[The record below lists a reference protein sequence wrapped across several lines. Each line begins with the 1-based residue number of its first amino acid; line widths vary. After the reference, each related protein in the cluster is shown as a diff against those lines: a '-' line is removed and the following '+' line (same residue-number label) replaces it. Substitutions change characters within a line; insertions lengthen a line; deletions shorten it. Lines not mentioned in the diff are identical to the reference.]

1 MARRPLSSY
10 NQAAPR
16 DERSE
21 VKSKDPGVASFAIQ
35 PQGVLPEISG
45 QRIVGRLN
53 SFSLMKF
60 SSLKLVATLL
70 LCTSIAFSQNAHTQL
85 VILGTGTPIINPDRS
100 GPSVAVVVNGSAYLI
115 DFGPGVVR
123 RAAAAAR
130 DKSITALTPKN
141 LKVVFATHLHSD
153 HTAGLSD
160 LYLTPA
166 VEGRPGALELYG
178 PPGIADMA
186 RHIQAAY
193 VKDVGV
199 RVHGLEHGNANAY
212 HINAHEIH
220 PGIVYQDTNV
230 KVTAFAVAHGTW
242 DFSYGYRFDTADRSI
257 VISGDTAPTE
267 AIARA
272 CHGCDLLLHE
282 VYSTAWFQQRTPAW
296 QKYHSTFHTSTT
308 ALAKIAN
315 AAKPKQLVLYHQ
327 LFRPADNID
336 AVLIDEL
343 RKAGY
348 TGPVAS
354 AHDLDVFKKTHRLI
368 SEYPCNQ
375 CHQRSDFGSCISPAR
390 TPTTRPSSSSI
401 MQETKPLSYQ

>member
-1 MARRPLSSY
+1 
-10 NQAAPR
+10 
-16 DERSE
+16 
-21 VKSKDPGVASFAIQ
+21 
-35 PQGVLPEISG
+35 
-45 QRIVGRLN
+45 
-53 SFSLMKF
+53 MKF
-60 SSLKLVATLL
+60 TSLKFAALLL
-70 LCTSIAFSQNAHTQL
+70 LCPPSALSQDAHTQL

-100 GPSVAVVVNGSAYLI
+100 GPSVAVVVNGAAYLV

-130 DKSITALTPKN
+130 DKNITALTPKN

-178 PPGIADMA
+178 PPGIAAMA

-193 VKDVGV
+193 VKDVDI

-212 HINAHEIH
+212 KINAHEIK
-220 PGIVYQDTNV
+220 PGLIYQDANV

-242 DFSYGYRFDTADRSI
+242 DFAYGYRFDTADRSI
-257 VISGDTAPTE
+257 VISGDTAPTQ

-272 CHGCDLLLHE
+272 CNGCDLLLHE
-282 VYSTAWFQQRTPAW
+282 VYSIAWFEERTPAW

-308 ALAKIAN
+308 ALAEIAN

-327 LFRPADNID
+327 LFRPADNVD
-336 AVLIDEL
+336 EVLINEL

-348 TGPVAS
+348 KGPVAS
-354 AHDLDVFKKTHRLI
+354 AHDLDAF
-368 SEYPCNQ
+368 
-375 CHQRSDFGSCISPAR
+375 
-390 TPTTRPSSSSI
+390 
-401 MQETKPLSYQ
+401 

>member
-1 MARRPLSSY
+1 
-10 NQAAPR
+10 
-16 DERSE
+16 
-21 VKSKDPGVASFAIQ
+21 
-35 PQGVLPEISG
+35 
-45 QRIVGRLN
+45 
-53 SFSLMKF
+53 MKF
-60 SSLKLVATLL
+60 TSLKLAALLL
-70 LCTSIAFSQNAHTQL
+70 LCATIALSQDTKTQL

-100 GPSVAVVVNGSAYLI
+100 APSVAVVVNGSAYLV

-123 RAAAAAR
+123 RSAAAAR
-130 DKSITALTPKN
+130 DKHVSALTPKN

-178 PPGIADMA
+178 PPGITDMA

-193 VKDVGV
+193 VKDVDI
-199 RVHGLEHGNANAY
+199 RVHGLEHGNRAAY
-212 HINAHEIH
+212 RINAHEIK
-220 PGIVYQDTNV
+220 PGLIYQDSNV

-257 VISGDTAPTE
+257 VISGDTAPTQ
-267 AIARA
+267 AVARA

-282 VYSTAWFQQRTPAW
+282 VYSTTWFQERPPER

-308 ALAKIAN
+308 ELAGIAN

-327 LFRPADNID
+327 LFRPADD
-336 AVLIDEL
+336 VDPVLIGEI

-348 TGPVAS
+348 TGPVTS
-354 AHDLDVFKKTHRLI
+354 AHDLDVF
-368 SEYPCNQ
+368 
-375 CHQRSDFGSCISPAR
+375 
-390 TPTTRPSSSSI
+390 
-401 MQETKPLSYQ
+401 

>member
-1 MARRPLSSY
+1 
-10 NQAAPR
+10 
-16 DERSE
+16 
-21 VKSKDPGVASFAIQ
+21 
-35 PQGVLPEISG
+35 
-45 QRIVGRLN
+45 
-53 SFSLMKF
+53 MKF
-60 SSLKLVATLL
+60 TSLKLTAIFL
-70 LCTSIAFSQNAHTQL
+70 LCASAALSQDTHTQL

-100 GPSVAVVVNGSAYLI
+100 GPSVAVVVNGSAYLV

-130 DKSITALTPKN
+130 DKHITALTPKN

-193 VKDVGV
+193 VRDVDI

-220 PGIVYQDTNV
+220 PGVVYKDSNV

-242 DFSYGYRFDTADRSI
+242 DFSYGYRFDTTDRSI
-257 VISGDTAPTE
+257 VISGDTGPTQN
-267 AIARA
+267 IVRA

-282 VYSTAWFQQRTPAW
+282 VYSTAWFQQRTPER
-296 QKYHSTFHTSTT
+296 QKYHSTFHTSTV
-308 ALAKIAN
+308 ALAEIAN
-315 AAKPKQLVLYHQ
+315 AAKPKQLVLDHQ
-327 LFRPADNID
+327 LFRPEDD
-336 AVLIDEL
+336 VDKVLIDEL

-348 TGPVAS
+348 KGPVAS
-354 AHDLDVFKKTHRLI
+354 AHDLDVF
-368 SEYPCNQ
+368 
-375 CHQRSDFGSCISPAR
+375 
-390 TPTTRPSSSSI
+390 
-401 MQETKPLSYQ
+401 

>member
-1 MARRPLSSY
+1 M
-10 NQAAPR
+10 QH
-16 DERSE
+16 
-21 VKSKDPGVASFAIQ
+21 
-35 PQGVLPEISG
+35 QGVLQNLDPSG
-45 QRIVGRLN
+45 QAIAGMIKLFR
-53 SFSLMKF
+53 LMKF
-60 SSLKLVATLL
+60 SSLKFAATLI
-70 LCTSIAFSQNAHTQL
+70 LCASTALAQSTKTQL

-100 GPSVAVVVNGSAYLI
+100 GPAVAVVVNGSAYLV

-123 RAAAAAR
+123 RAASAAL
-130 DKSITALTPKN
+130 KVPALTPKN

-153 HTAGLSD
+153 HTADLSD

-178 PPGIADMA
+178 PPGIAAMA

-193 VKDVGV
+193 VKDVDI

-220 PGIVYQDTNV
+220 PGIVYKDANV
-230 KVTAFAVAHGTW
+230 TVTAFAVAHGTW

-257 VISGDTAPTE
+257 VISGDTAPTQ
-267 AIARA
+267 AIVTA
-272 CHGCDLLLHE
+272 CNGCDYLVHE

-308 ALAKIAN
+308 ALAEIAK

-327 LFRPADNID
+327 LFRPEDD
-336 AVLIDEL
+336 VDKVLIDEL

-354 AHDLDVFKKTHRLI
+354 AHD
-368 SEYPCNQ
+368 
-375 CHQRSDFGSCISPAR
+375 
-390 TPTTRPSSSSI
+390 
-401 MQETKPLSYQ
+401 

>member
-1 MARRPLSSY
+1 
-10 NQAAPR
+10 
-16 DERSE
+16 
-21 VKSKDPGVASFAIQ
+21 
-35 PQGVLPEISG
+35 
-45 QRIVGRLN
+45 
-53 SFSLMKF
+53 MKL
-60 SSLKLVATLL
+60 SSLKFAAAII
-70 LCTSIAFSQNAHTQL
+70 LCASTALPQNTRTQL

-100 GPSVAVVVNGSAYLI
+100 GPSVAVVVNGSAYLV

-130 DKSITALTPKN
+130 DKHITALTPKN
-141 LKVVFATHLHSD
+141 LKVIFATHLHSD

-178 PPGIADMA
+178 PPGIASMA

-193 VKDVGV
+193 VKDVDI
-199 RVHGLEHGNANAY
+199 RVHGLEHGNAKTY

-220 PGIVYQDTNV
+220 PGIVYKDANV
-230 KVTAFAVAHGTW
+230 TVRAFAVAHGTW

-257 VISGDTAPTE
+257 VISGDTAPTQ

-272 CHGCDLLLHE
+272 CHGCDLLVHE
-282 VYSTAWFQQRTPAW
+282 VYSTAWFQERPPAR
-296 QKYHSTFHTSTT
+296 QKYHLTFHTSIT

-315 AAKPKQLVLYHQ
+315 EAKPKHLVLYHQ
-327 LFRPADNID
+327 LFRPQDESTVD

-348 TGPVAS
+348 AGPVAS
-354 AHDLDVFKKTHRLI
+354 AHDLDVF
-368 SEYPCNQ
+368 
-375 CHQRSDFGSCISPAR
+375 
-390 TPTTRPSSSSI
+390 
-401 MQETKPLSYQ
+401 